1 MVMGSILVSENLN
14 KRWVLRSQV
23 NGRRRDFG
31 RGNLRKVSLTDARE
45 QVNELR
51 MQYVNG
57 LDPAFERKKISQ
69 NWKLKPSIRRGGS
82 CVPCGEQD
90 HLTKR

>member
-1 MVMGSILVSENLN
+1 MVMDSILVGENLH
-14 KRWVLRSQV
+14 KRWVLRIQV
-23 NGRRRDFG
+23 DGRRHDFG
-31 RGNLRKVSLTDARE
+31 LGNLRKVSLTDARE
-45 QVNELR
+45 QANELR
-51 MQYVNG
+51 TQYVNG
-57 LDPAFERKKISQ
+57 LDPAVERKKIFQ